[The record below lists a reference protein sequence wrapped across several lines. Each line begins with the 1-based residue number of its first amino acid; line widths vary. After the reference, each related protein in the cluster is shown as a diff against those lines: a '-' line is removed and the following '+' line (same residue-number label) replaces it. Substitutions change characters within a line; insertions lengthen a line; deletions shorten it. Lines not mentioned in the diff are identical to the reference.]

1 MSQKNDTLPL
11 ILALLCSIAVLGAGF
26 WWFSNKSDFNSIL
39 PSSDNQDQVTTA
51 ANQNANHNIPQSS
64 PVTEFTAPRNVPQG
78 TAIAI
83 NGSTS
88 MAQINQSLKKSFQQ
102 QFSGTQVITNAQG
115 SGVGI
120 KLLQQGNIDIAAI
133 SRPLTAQEQAN
144 GLASV
149 PITQDAIAVV
159 VSVNNPF
166 RRGLTKAQVQDIFR
180 GNITN
185 WSEVGGKSSTIVRVI
200 NRPSISG
207 TYQVFKQEVLQDNN
221 FGNSSNFIIME
232 RDATTP
238 ILRALEANGI
248 SYATYAQVANQ
259 QTVRTVAIDGLT
271 PEADNYPYQRVLYYA
286 YQEPASMAV
295 KSFLGYALSPQGQK
309 VIAEN

>member
-1 MSQKNDTLPL
+1 MSQKNDTVPL
-11 ILALLCSIAVLGAGF
+11 ILAFLCTSAVFGAGL
-26 WWFSNKSDFNSIL
+26 WWFTNKSDLNSTL
-39 PSSDNQDQVTTA
+39 SSSDNQKRVTTS
-51 ANQNANHNIPQSS
+51 ANQNANNNIQQLS
-64 PVTEFTAPRNVPQG
+64 PVTKFKAPSNVPQG

-88 MAQINQSLKKSFQQ
+88 MVKINQSLKKSFQQ

-115 SGVGI
+115 SGTGI

-133 SRPLTAQEQAN
+133 SRPLTDQEQAS

-149 PITQDAIAVV
+149 PIIKDEIAVV

-166 RRGLTKAQVQDIFR
+166 RRGLTDTQVKDIFM

-185 WSEVGGKSSTIVRVI
+185 WSELGGKSSTVRVI

-207 TYQVFKQEVLQDNN
+207 THQVFKQEVLQGNN
-221 FGNSSNFIIME
+221 FGSSSNFTIMD

-238 ILRALEANGI
+238 ILRALDTNGI

-259 QTVRTVAIDGLT
+259 QTVRTVAINGLT
-271 PEADNYPYQRVLYYA
+271 PEAGNYPYQRVLYYA
-286 YQEPASMAV
+286 YQEPASVEV
-295 KSFLGYALSPQGQK
+295 KAFLGYALSPQGQK
-309 VIAEN
+309 AIAEK